1 MTQQELHEPDTQH
14 VQHEPVKMWLFLAA
28 AIVLEVTGSLA
39 LKAALDNPFF
49 YAVVVAGFIGSFA
62 CLFKSLRNGMN
73 LGVGYGIWGACGV
86 ALTAAMSRVIFG
98 EPITLLMGIG
108 MAVIIA
114 GVLLIEFGS
123 HVAQK
128 SAHKDLVVTR

>member
-1 MTQQELHEPDTQH
+1 
-14 VQHEPVKMWLFLAA
+14 
-28 AIVLEVTGSLA
+28 
-39 LKAALDNPFF
+39 
-49 YAVVVAGFIGSFA
+49 
-62 CLFKSLRNGMN
+62 MN

-123 HVAQK
+123 HMAQK
-128 SAHKDLVVTR
+128 PAHNDVVVTR